1 MKKLF
6 IITFLF
12 IACQAFPQRLSGIKL
27 TQTLCRE
34 MALKNSEDMQKQ
46 TNVLHQAMLD
56 KDIARASYFPDIDA
70 TVMDV
75 FTKDNK
81 LSETSKLQMKGT
93 YMAGISLS
101 LPIYAGGRITTGNKL
116 ADIGVEVQKI
126 QSEKTRRD
134 IIYNAD
140 KAFYTFL
147 ATRSKVDV
155 IKSYIIQM
163 DSLMAMTK
171 RSVDVEMATNSDLL
185 RIDSKRSQM
194 EYNLNK
200 AMNGVELCRMSLCA
214 VLGVDINTPIEIDD
228 SELKSLTSLE
238 DDCITGGTA
247 GNITE
252 RPEYQLLLQNIK
264 VKELEIKQARASYL
278 PTFALSAQYSKY
290 GWAYIKG
297 NVDGYSYKSEIKGDM
312 PVLMA
317 TLSIPLWHW
326 GKEIKGVK
334 KAKLSLENAKL
345 DLKKNERLLNIQ
357 NHQVK
362 QNVEDSYRM
371 ISTAVKAFVQAEDN
385 LHNMQLRYD
394 NSMATLTDL
403 LDAHSQKTEA
413 MSNVIEARTQY
424 MIYRSEYEK
433 LVEGF

>member
-1 MKKLF
+1 
-6 IITFLF
+6 
-12 IACQAFPQRLSGIKL
+12 
-27 TQTLCRE
+27 
-34 MALKNSEDMQKQ
+34 MQKQ
-46 TNVLHQAMLD
+46 NNSLHQSILD
-56 KDIARASYFPDIDA
+56 KSIARASYLPDIDA

-75 FTKDNK
+75 VMKDNK

-126 QSEKTRRD
+126 QSEKKRRD
-134 IIYNAD
+134 IIYDAD

-163 DSLMAMTK
+163 DSLMTMTR
-171 RSVDVEMATNSDLL
+171 RSIDVKMATNSDLL
-185 RIDSKRSQM
+185 RIDSKRSQL
-194 EYNLNK
+194 EYNLKK
-200 AMNGVELCRMSLCA
+200 ALNGVELCRMSLCA
-214 VLGVDINTPIEIDD
+214 VLGIDVDTPIDIDD
-228 SELKSLTSLE
+228 SELRLLTTLE
-238 DDCITGGTA
+238 DNDIACLTV
-247 GNITE
+247 GNVAS
-252 RPEYQLLLQNIK
+252 RPEYQLLQQNLK

-278 PTFALSAQYSKY
+278 PTLALSAQYSKY

-297 NVDGYSYKSEIKGDM
+297 NVDGYSYKNEIKGDM

-317 TLSIPLWHW
+317 TLSVPLWHW
-326 GKEIKGVK
+326 GKEIKSVK

-345 DLKKNERLLNIQ
+345 DLTKNERLLSIQ
-357 NHQVK
+357 NRQAL

-371 ISTAVKAFVQAEDN
+371 ISVAVKALSQAEDN

-413 MSNVIEARTQY
+413 MSNIIEARTQY
-424 MIYRSEYEK
+424 MIYKSEYEK

>member
-6 IITFLF
+6 IITFLL
-12 IACQAFPQRLSGIKL
+12 IACQVLPQRLAGIKL

-46 TNVLHQAMLD
+46 TNALHQAMLD

-126 QSEKTRRD
+126 QSEKIRRD
-134 IIYNAD
+134 IIYDAD

-171 RSVDVEMATNSDLL
+171 RSVDVKMATNSDLL

-194 EYNLNK
+194 EYNLKK

-214 VLGVDINTPIEIDD
+214 VLGVDINTPVEIDD

-238 DDCITGGTA
+238 DDSITGGTA
-247 GNITE
+247 GNIAE

-326 GKEIKGVK
+326 GK
-334 KAKLSLENAKL
+334 
-345 DLKKNERLLNIQ
+345 
-357 NHQVK
+357 
-362 QNVEDSYRM
+362 RM
-371 ISTAVKAFVQAEDN
+371 ND
-385 LHNMQLRYD
+385 Y
-394 NSMATLTDL
+394 
-403 LDAHSQKTEA
+403 
-413 MSNVIEARTQY
+413 
-424 MIYRSEYEK
+424 
-433 LVEGF
+433 